1 MFTSLTL
8 FATKITFWIVLK
20 LTFWVLLS
28 VFIISICALIIL
40 AVVIIILSL
49 FRFIEFHKTY

>member
-1 MFTSLTL
+1 MFTALTL

-28 VFIISICALIIL
+28 VFLISISALIIL
-40 AVVIIILSL
+40 AVVISILNL
-49 FRFIEFHKTY
+49 LD